1 MRASVSG
8 EHVNVCG
15 PGPDSRQIQAVRR
28 TKLSAD
34 SGGADEVDGVVVN
47 GVGAIHPMFEIKHV
61 VKRELACGSTKL
73 NDHRRPHRAVGG
85 ALVEPD
91 PTLQR
96 RKIVCA

>member
-47 GVGAIHPMFEIKHV
+47 IQ
-61 VKRELACGSTKL
+61 CGNLCS
-73 NDHRRPHRAVGG
+73 NGNYG
-85 ALVEPD
+85 ALQLHKRHGPVILS
-91 PTLQR
+91 LQELGLQSV
-96 RKIVCA
+96 KTKMLDLKLKTGL